1 MHKAALARIMDIRLD
16 QETSSIVMGPKPL
29 LRKPIIVILWLFLGA
44 ALFLSIGALFIK
56 FKGSDILTFDLV
68 MLLIEILSAIF
79 IRRLTYKKTINLAEA
94 RFEFT
99 GQLRKNWIFT
109 LADYEGAETRRTVK
123 DFPEEFWV
131 NFRTDKGT
139 KSFKLAD
146 LNMGRACDIEP
157 NHEAVRALWDAIIRQ
172 IQIHNKNNS
181 KTDNPQEVAPDT
193 D

>member
-1 MHKAALARIMDIRLD
+1 MHKAALARIMDIRPD
-16 QETSSIVMGPKPL
+16 QESFSIVMGPKPL
-29 LRKPIIVILWLFLGA
+29 LRKPIIVILWLLLGA

-56 FKGSDILTFDLV
+56 FKGSDILTFDLE
-68 MLLIEILSAIF
+68 MLLIEIPCAIF
-79 IRRLTYKKTINLAEA
+79 IRKLTYKKTINLAEA

-99 GQLRKNWIFT
+99 GQLRKNRVFT
-109 LADYEGAETRRTVK
+109 LADYEGGETRYTIK

-131 NFRTDKGT
+131 NFRADKGT

-146 LNMGRACDIEP
+146 LNMGRASDIEP

-172 IQIHNKNNS
+172 IHNKNNS
-181 KTDNPQEVAPDT
+181 KTDNPQVVAPDT

>member
-1 MHKAALARIMDIRLD
+1 MHKAALARIMDIRPD
-16 QETSSIVMGPKPL
+16 QESFSIVMGPKPL
-29 LRKPIIVILWLFLGA
+29 LRKPIIVILWLLLGA

-56 FKGSDILTFDLV
+56 FKGSDILTFDLE
-68 MLLIEILSAIF
+68 MLLIEIPCAIF
-79 IRRLTYKKTINLAEA
+79 IRKLTYKKTINLAEA

-172 IQIHNKNNS
+172 IHNKNNS
-181 KTDNPQEVAPDT
+181 KTDNPQVVAPDT